1 MDKRA
6 SGVTLFATFL
16 CAAIAAG
23 PAAALTITFNDLG
36 DTIMG
41 TSDDPTIMFTPSP
54 SVAESVIATA
64 PFNFP
69 QSQIVYLIEPGAVAI
84 DGLLPFSDF
93 ITQVVTGLKGG
104 LQFTSDT
111 AEVLGTVNCSLPSV
125 ACIQETGGP
134 QDVVALLYPGTGG
147 GLQIIVESDV
157 EAVPDPA
164 TLVLFSTALFGLGF
178 LRLRN
183 RAA

>member
-1 MDKRA
+1 VDKRA
-6 SGVTLFATFL
+6 SWVTLFATLL
-16 CAAIAAG
+16 CAAIAIG

-36 DTIMG
+36 DAIMG
-41 TSDDPTIMFTPSP
+41 TSDDPTIIFTPSVP
-54 SVAESVIATA
+54 ESVTATA
-64 PFNFP
+64 RFGFP
-69 QSQIVYLIEPGAVAI
+69 NSQLVYLIEPGAVAI

-93 ITQVVTGLKGG
+93 ITAVGGG

-111 AEVLGTVNCSLPSV
+111 AEVLGTVNCNLPSV

-134 QDVVALLYPGTGG
+134 QDVFALLYPSGGG

-157 EAVPDPA
+157 EAVPEPA